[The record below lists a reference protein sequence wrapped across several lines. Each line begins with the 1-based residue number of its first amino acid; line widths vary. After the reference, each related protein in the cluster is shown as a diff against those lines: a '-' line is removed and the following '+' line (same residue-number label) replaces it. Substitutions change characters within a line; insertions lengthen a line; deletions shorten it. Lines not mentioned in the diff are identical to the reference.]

1 MAKQA
6 ETRLDFSARW
16 YICRILCRV
25 PGRHHMVRPM
35 IRLLPP
41 SRPAV
46 PGLAPIPALVLALLL
61 APALSPGAARAQ
73 VALPGAVA
81 PTPEGAAA
89 PSGPP
94 PAAPAKPKPRR
105 PALDETGLPAAP
117 PPARVL
123 PAASLAGQTLY
134 RGGRGSEIGFA
145 LRDKT
150 LVVSHLTLV
159 GQGSDGGECRIDV
172 ADLPLA
178 VREEGQPDG
187 MARVGIPVPACPIS
201 FDVLDG
207 AALETGDRAACAFA
221 ATHCRVDPTG
231 LWGPPAASLTPERDK
246 AIERQRT
253 QAEAAVRA
261 GYKRLMSTTKLRSAL
276 MGYAHEQA
284 QFSSSREEMC
294 RGYAGEVKHGFCA
307 TRVTEARAAAL
318 RVKADIGQAEKD
330 ARKKKRGAKPG

>member
-1 MAKQA
+1 M
-6 ETRLDFSARW
+6 
-16 YICRILCRV
+16 
-25 PGRHHMVRPM
+25 RP
-35 IRLLPP
+35 
-41 SRPAV
+41 S
-46 PGLAPIPALVLALLL
+46 LVLLALLST
-61 APALSPGAARAQ
+61 AAPVVATPALAQ
-73 VALPGAVA
+73 LVLPGAVA
-81 PTPEGAAA
+81 PTPEGAPGAAA
-89 PSGPP
+89 PAAKPAAKPKPHRRPGDAAGLPAP
-94 PAAPAKPKPRR
+94 APAAPALAK
-105 PALDETGLPAAP
+105 
-117 PPARVL
+117 VL

-134 RGGRGSEIGFA
+134 RDGRGSEITFET
-145 LRDKT
+145 RDKA
-150 LVVSHLTLV
+150 LVVSHLVLA
-159 GQGSDGGECRIDV
+159 GKADDGSECRVDV
-172 ADLPLA
+172 ADLPLP
-178 VREEGQPDG
+178 VRDEGQPGG
-187 MARVGIPVPACPIS
+187 MARIGIPVPACPIS